1 MRSAARPKALVAAWF
16 DFLSPAQRPMAIE
29 LQAAVRGAVPDVVE
43 SIRWGNLVFTVDDE
57 LMAALVPHKAHI
69 NLQFYQGASLPA
81 HIAELDGNQRD
92 SRSLKCRLSQPL
104 DGVKVEMLLAAAAVI
119 ARRQALERAGDR
131 ATDRAAAYAANL
143 TNKPG

>member
-29 LQAAVRGAVPDVVE
+29 LQAAVRGAVPDVAE

-104 DGVKVEMLLAAAAVI
+104 DGVKVEMLVAAAAVI
-119 ARRQALERAGDR
+119 ARRQALERAGER
-131 ATDRAAAYAANL
+131 AIERVAERPIHPP
-143 TNKPG
+143 NKPA